1 MRTNEAEVA
10 EIMARP
16 WTYPGLPVRDA
27 ASLLLL
33 FSSNFSLGV
42 WSCWSIFRQDN
53 RFYVR
58 RIEWARGS
66 DRVRV
71 GLEAPT
77 TFGTESPISA
87 EEANR
92 LATEAEELISREVPA
107 QSKEI
112 RLDGVSRH
120 LLLPARRSGAARVF
134 WFAGSA
140 ETMRLDAWVEES
152 SVTLDN
158 LLTQS
163 TAHRGT
169 SAA

>member
-1 MRTNEAEVA
+1 MQTTEAEVA
-10 EIMARP
+10 ELMARP
-16 WTYPGLPVRDA
+16 WAYPGLPSRDA

-42 WSCWSIFRQDN
+42 WSCWSIFQQDKQ
-53 RFYVR
+53 FYIR
-58 RIEWARGS
+58 RIEWARES

-77 TFGTESPISA
+77 TFGAESPISA
-87 EEANR
+87 EEANK
-92 LATEAEELISREVPA
+92 LATEAEELTPSKVPD

-120 LLLPARRSGAARVF
+120 LLLPARKSGPALIL

-163 TAHRGT
+163 TARRGK